1 MIRINELSSAIVLKI
16 KITTQIH
23 DEQISNF
30 FNKNRLWLC
39 ACMTLLHPPHPP
51 PGPHRTRVAGSNRAS
66 AFKVYAQMVHVTCVC
81 VCVCVLVTQLCLTLC
96 NPMDCNSLGSSVH
109 GILQARILEWVTI
122 LQGIF
127 PTQGSNLGLPHC
139 RQILYRLSDKG
150 NVTYTH
156 ILLDRGGCMVKAKV
170 NRIRGIL
177 HKGKNDKGEVGGG
190 NRWFEHVTQ
199 FSTGGVRS
207 VSY

>member
-1 MIRINELSSAIVLKI
+1 MTALAWPCFTHPTLPLVLIEQELQGQTVQVHLKFMLRW
-16 KITTQIH
+16 
-23 DEQISNF
+23 SMS
-30 FNKNRLWLC
+30 R
-39 ACMTLLHPPHPP
+39 
-51 PGPHRTRVAGSNRAS
+51 
-66 AFKVYAQMVHVTCVC
+66 VC

-96 NPMDCNSLGSSVH
+96 NPMDCSSPGSSVH